1 MSTKIKKLIP
11 LISVFLCL
19 FALPF
24 GAFATSGGGNNP
36 YQIGQGLSR
45 VTNSYTWG
53 SATASI
59 SVTGLSPYWDD
70 FSRDVIS
77 SGSTNLQSEELT
89 IIIPVLV
96 SFSIYNSTD
105 YPISNNY
112 RNIYTNLSGHVNFT
126 NGASTVGYSWSSPD
140 LVGVSVIGGDF
151 LPESVIGSS
160 SNTYGIGFRS
170 DQAFSFNRSY
180 FIPPHS
186 SLSSSFIAY
195 FSFSGSGY
203 GPFNNQFDNLTWDNT
218 IDSAILYTESTNF
231 SSYSWSEL
239 GRIPSD
245 YASSEII
252 NSIDDLEAYVLT
264 LNTDLTN
271 IYSRLATTNSYI
283 QSVGNKIDTVGGKID
298 TTNSKIDIS
307 NTRLQSIIT
316 TLTNFYNTY
325 LEVNNVDTSG
335 ADSSIDE
342 ATSAVDEVHSTEQSL
357 FEMGE
362 QSVSEVSFETF
373 SFDTGVRRGLGWVSD
388 EFAFLWNSL
397 GGAVIIYVF
406 PLMLT
411 LALTILRYQRAER
424 VTHARIAA
432 TESWNRQRA
441 ISLGHRVRHR
451 RHNH

>member
-24 GAFATSGGGNNP
+24 GAFATSGGNNNS
-36 YQIGQGLSR
+36 YQIGEGLSR

-105 YPISNNY
+105 SPISNNY
-112 RNIYTNLSGHVNFT
+112 RNIYTNLSGHVNFV
-126 NGASTVGYSWSSPD
+126 NGGNTVGYSWSSPD
-140 LVGVSVIGGDF
+140 LIGVSVIGGDF

-160 SNTYGIGFRS
+160 SASYGIGFRS
-170 DQAFSFNRSY
+170 DQLYSFNRSY

-203 GPFNNQFDNLTWDNT
+203 GPFNNGFDKLTWENT
-218 IDSAILYTESTNF
+218 IDSAVLYTESSNYAP
-231 SSYSWSEL
+231 YSWSEI
-239 GRIPSD
+239 GRVPSD
-245 YASSEII
+245 YSSSLILD
-252 NSIDDLEAYVLT
+252 SLSDLEADVLS
-264 LNTDLTN
+264 LHTDLVN
-271 IYSRLATTNSYI
+271 IYSRLGTINSSLTTI
-283 QSVGNKIDTVGGKID
+283 GGKID
-298 TTNSKIDIS
+298 TVSGKIDIS
-307 NTRLQSIIT
+307 NTRLQTIIT
-316 TLTNFYNTY
+316 TLTNFYNAY
-325 LEVNNVDTSG
+325 IQVNNVDTSN
-335 ADSSIDE
+335 ADESIDE
-342 ATSAVDEVHSTEQSL
+342 ATNSVDEVHSSEQSF

-362 QSVSEVSFETF
+362 SSVSEVSFETF
-373 SFDTGVRRGLGWVSD
+373 SFDSSVRRGLGWVSD
-388 EFAFLWNSL
+388 EFAILWNSL

-411 LALTILRYQRAER
+411 LALTIIRYQKVYR
-424 VTHARIAA
+424 VQSARKEYFNA
-432 TESWNRQRA
+432 
-441 ISLGHRVRHR
+441 R
-451 RHNH
+451 RDYWKNKK